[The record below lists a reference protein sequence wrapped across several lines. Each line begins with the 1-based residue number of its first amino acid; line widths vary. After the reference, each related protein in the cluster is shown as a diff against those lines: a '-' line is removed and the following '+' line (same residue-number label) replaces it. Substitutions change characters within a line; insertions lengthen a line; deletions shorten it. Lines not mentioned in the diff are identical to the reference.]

1 MTGSLPSRISR
12 SSGVTGNFDSRG
24 DLIRHVWAM
33 HRLQMYP
40 NRTAIARECGASV
53 GAITTIIANGE
64 GRDEYL
70 ASGCLAGA

>member
-1 MTGSLPSRISR
+1 
-12 SSGVTGNFDSRG
+12 
-24 DLIRHVWAM
+24 
-33 HRLQMYP
+33 MYP
-40 NRTAIARECGASV
+40 NRTAIARQCGISV